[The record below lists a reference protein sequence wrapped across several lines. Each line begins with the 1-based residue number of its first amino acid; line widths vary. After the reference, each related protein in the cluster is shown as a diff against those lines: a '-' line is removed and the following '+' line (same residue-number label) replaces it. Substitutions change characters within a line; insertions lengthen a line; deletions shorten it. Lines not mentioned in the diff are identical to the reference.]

1 MATAAVSAA
10 LAILAGAIPIMT
22 GQSAGQQATDTDV
35 VAVNVDRTDRM
46 TVPVRVAE
54 QGPFHFLID
63 TGAQNTVLSRGL
75 ATQLGLR
82 PSARATIVG
91 VAGTQAVD
99 TVHLEQIDLGRRS
112 FYGLLAPLLDAA
124 NIGADGIL
132 GLDSLQGQRVLLDFR
147 KNLIAID
154 DARDLGGDRGYEIV
168 VRARRKSGQLIL
180 TDAKLDGVSVRVV
193 IDTGAE
199 TSIGNLALQR
209 ALNRRHQK
217 DGTATLTS
225 VTGQQVQ
232 ANLGL
237 GRGLS
242 IDKITF
248 ANVLIAYADSPA
260 FAALGLDKRPALLL
274 GMRDLRGCDRV
285 AIDFSSRKILFD
297 VPAGTL

>member
-1 MATAAVSAA
+1 MPAATLAAA
-10 LAILAGAIPIMT
+10 LLTLAGAIPVAT
-22 GQSAGQQATDTDV
+22 GQSAGQQAADTDV
-35 VAVNVDRTDRM
+35 LAVNVDRADRM

-63 TGAQNTVLSRGL
+63 TGAQNTVLSRAL
-75 ATQLGLR
+75 ALQLGLK
-82 PSARATIVG
+82 PTARATLIG
-91 VAGTQAVD
+91 VAGRQSVD

-112 FYGLLAPLLDAA
+112 FYGLLTPLLDGA

-147 KNLIAID
+147 KNLMAID
-154 DARDLGGDRGYEIV
+154 DAKDLGGDRGYEIV

-180 TDAKLDGVSVRVV
+180 TDARLDGVSVRVV

-199 TSIGNLALQR
+199 TSIGNPALLR
-209 ALNRRHQK
+209 ALAKHHRN
-217 DGTATLTS
+217 GTTMLTS
-225 VTGQQVQ
+225 VTGQQIE
-232 ANLGL
+232 ANLGM
-237 GRGLS
+237 GHGLS

-285 AIDFSSRKILFD
+285 AIDFSTRRILFD
-297 VPAGTL
+297 VPSGVL